1 MYDNTPEELLA
12 RAFAFA
18 AEINIGLM
26 RLDGTPYIYHLVEV
40 ANIVKE
46 CGYGINYQIAALFH
60 DAIENPKVSL
70 DEISVF
76 GDDVVKAVS
85 ILGKHEDE
93 EEVYVNA
100 IKKNEIATVVKSAVM
115 ISELHE
121 FLYLGTVGK
130 ERSKDDL
137 KLARQYLSNAYKYYF
152 CKISN
157 TLDEVINRVEFELY
171 NNKVPTKRQY
181 IYDVSSLR
189 SKASLHGYSFR
200 KNIGQDTYNKSQ
212 NHPEFEWDEFS
223 FFRVENYGNEYMAI
237 RDYSRKKSH
246 ADDVW
251 WLRNEG
257 WCKIQH
263 GFTMS
268 IRVAV
273 DYSITEISKS
283 EMKRIIRTRIS
294 ENYFFDFVNTKELIT

>member
-60 DAIENPKVSL
+60 DATENPKVSL

-76 GDDVVKAVS
+76 GDEVVKAVS

-189 SKASLHGYSFR
+189 SKVFL
-200 KNIGQDTYNKSQ
+200 T
-212 NHPEFEWDEFS
+212 
-223 FFRVENYGNEYMAI
+223 
-237 RDYSRKKSH
+237 
-246 ADDVW
+246 
-251 WLRNEG
+251 
-257 WCKIQH
+257 
-263 GFTMS
+263 
-268 IRVAV
+268 
-273 DYSITEISKS
+273 
-283 EMKRIIRTRIS
+283 
-294 ENYFFDFVNTKELIT
+294 